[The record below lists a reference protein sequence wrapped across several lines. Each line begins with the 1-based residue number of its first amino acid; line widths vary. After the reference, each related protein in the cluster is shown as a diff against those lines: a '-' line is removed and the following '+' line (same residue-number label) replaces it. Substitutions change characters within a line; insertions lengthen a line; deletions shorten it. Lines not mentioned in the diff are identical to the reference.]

1 METVKLNITLLKKCK
16 NCVSL
21 REMLKKQVKSFTAV
35 KDLKPSKLQN
45 CILWKLPLS
54 VRFTNYAKTVI
65 SLPHVILYISQK
77 ALGYLWVYVSVY
89 THSHTLNVACD
100 LV

>member
-1 METVKLNITLLKKCK
+1 METVKFNITLLKKCK

-35 KDLKPSKLQN
+35 KDLKTRKTASCEN
-45 CILWKLPLS
+45 CHW
-54 VRFTNYAKTVI
+54 VRFANYAKTVI

-77 ALGYLWVYVSVY
+77 ALGYMFLCTRIHTHY
-89 THSHTLNVACD
+89 T
-100 LV
+100 